1 MVETWMSGLNRLV
14 GQVNAD
20 GGKFK
25 NMLCM
30 CGLGG
35 SIGSRGK
42 GYFLGEKWDVE
53 TGLLN

>member
-30 CGLGG
+30 CGLVVPLEVGVKDISLVKNG
-35 SIGSRGK
+35 MLK
-42 GYFLGEKWDVE
+42 QD
-53 TGLLN
+53 T